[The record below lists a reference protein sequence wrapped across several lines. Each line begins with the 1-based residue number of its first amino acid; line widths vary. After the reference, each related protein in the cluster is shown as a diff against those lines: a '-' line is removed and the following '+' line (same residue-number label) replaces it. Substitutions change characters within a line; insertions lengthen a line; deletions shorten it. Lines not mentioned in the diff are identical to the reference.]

1 MTTASV
7 CVPVY
12 NGARYVAARVSSI
25 LTQTHQDLQIVV
37 VDNASTDGTRAV
49 LAPFLADSRVTRLTS
64 DKTIPAADNWN
75 RAGRRRGF
83 PAGRMGGVAT
93 PAEDARV

>member
-1 MTTASV
+1 
-7 CVPVY
+7 
-12 NGARYVAARVSSI
+12 VSPRFS
-25 LTQTHQDLQIVV
+25 TTHQDLQIVV

-49 LAPFLADSRVTRLTS
+49 LAPFLADSRVTLLTS

-75 RAGRRRGF
+75 RARRRRGLA
-83 PAGRMGGVAT
+83 AGRMGGVAT